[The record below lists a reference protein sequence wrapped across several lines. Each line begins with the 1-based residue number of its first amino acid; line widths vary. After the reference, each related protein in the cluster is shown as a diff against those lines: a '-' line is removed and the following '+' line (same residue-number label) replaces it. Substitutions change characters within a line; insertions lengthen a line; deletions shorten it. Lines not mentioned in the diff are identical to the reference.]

1 MNKEEEI
8 LYDFIKSKLPK
19 NVSFI
24 HVIADVLDIS
34 YDSAYRRVKG
44 STILSMKEALQLSN
58 HFKFN
63 LNDLVNSELETS
75 NTVLIEKSHTVISD
89 DFMSVFFEKSNKEI
103 KEVLNSKKGQ
113 VIHCAKDFPFYHSTQ
128 NAFKEFRLY
137 LFINFISSDKS
148 IKKVPFSE
156 FKPSKKISEKYD
168 LFLDYFS
175 KVSLIEIWNNTTIDN
190 VLNQILYFF
199 EVGLTTK
206 KEAVSIA
213 DGLIDCLI
221 SLENQA
227 KKEKRDNNS
236 SKNFH
241 LYHNNLISLLNSVL
255 MKTDYGEKVFLPY
268 TNLKYLIISDKNTSK
283 EIKHHIKTQLE
294 FSNNLSGESTVS
306 RKKFFNE
313 MYQKVEKLKLKLLL

>member
-1 MNKEEEI
+1 MNQEEEI
-8 LYDFIKSKLPK
+8 LYNFIKSKLPK

-24 HVIADVLDIS
+24 NVIADVLDIS

-63 LNDLVNSELETS
+63 LNDLVNSELDST
-75 NTVLIEKSHTVISD
+75 NTVFIEKSHGVISD
-89 DFMSVFFEKSNKEI
+89 DFMSVFFDKSIREI
-103 KEVLNSKKGQ
+103 KDVINSEKGQ
-113 VIHCAKDFPFYHSTQ
+113 VIHCAKDFPFYHSTK
-128 NAFKEFRLY
+128 NAFKDFRLY

-148 IKKVPFSE
+148 IKKIPFSE
-156 FKPSKKISEKYD
+156 FKPSKEISDKYD

-190 VLNQILYFF
+190 VLNQILYFY

-206 KEAVSIA
+206 EEAVSIA
-213 DGLIDCLI
+213 DGLIDSLI
-221 SLENQA
+221 SIENQA
-227 KKEKRDNNS
+227 KKEKRDNS

-255 MKTDYGEKVFLPY
+255 MKTDYGEKVYLPY

-283 EIKHHIKTQLE
+283 EIKHHINTQLE
-294 FSNNLSGESTVS
+294 FSNNLSGESKIS